1 MNILI
6 LHQAV
11 GASAQADEQDVL
23 DQVGAVREALEA
35 AGHTVGICPVTLDL
49 AASKNR
55 ILQEHPDRVFNL
67 VESLDGAD
75 RLIATVPALL
85 EILQIAYTGNPA
97 DTLTATTHKLTAKRL
112 LRQAGLPTPDW
123 IEIGDGSAPQDADS
137 GPHDWIL
144 KSAWDHASAGMTD
157 RSLLRGVARADAA
170 RRLDALAAEQSSAW
184 FAERYIEGREFN
196 LALYEQADGTP
207 EILPPAE
214 IRFVDYPP
222 GKPRIVDY
230 AAKWEPDSFAY
241 THTPRTFDLAPSD
254 RALADRL
261 RELGRAC
268 WKAFDLRGYARVDFR
283 VDAAG
288 QPWILEIN
296 ANPCLA
302 PDAGFAAAL
311 HRAGIPFA
319 DCIGAI
325 VAAAGRARHVR
336 ATEGANAATAAG
348 HGESPKPDAQAV
360 NLELGKAGE
369 ALVKPPVCA
378 SGGNKPPFSFRET
391 VVPADGPR
399 VRGLAAATGYFNDD
413 EVKVAEELVVER
425 LRIGEASGYFFV
437 FAEDAAGT
445 LAGYACFGPIACTV
459 SSYDLYWIAVS
470 PAFQN
475 HGLGRELSHRAE
487 AAIRARGGTRL
498 YAETSNRPQYAS
510 TRAFYERTGF
520 ELASL
525 LDDFYAPGDGRA
537 TYLKVL

>member
-1 MNILI
+1 MKILI

-11 GASAQADEQDVL
+11 ATGAQADEQDVL
-23 DQVGAVREALEA
+23 DQVAAVRGALEA
-35 AGHTVGICPVTLDL
+35 AGHTIGICPVSLDL
-49 AASKNR
+49 AAAKDR
-55 ILQEHPDRVFNL
+55 LLQECPDRVFNL

-85 EILQIAYTGNPA
+85 EILQIPYTGNPA
-97 DTLTATTHKLTAKRL
+97 DALTATTHKLTAKRL

-123 IEIGDGSAPQDADS
+123 IEIGEGSAPRDADA
-137 GPHDWIL
+137 GPHDWIF

-157 RSLLRGVARADAA
+157 HSLLRGASRADAS
-170 RRLDALAAEQSSAW
+170 RRLDALAAEKASAW

-207 EILPPAE
+207 AILPPAE

-254 RALADRL
+254 QALADRL
-261 RELGRAC
+261 RALSRDC
-268 WKAFDLRGYARVDFR
+268 WQAFGLRGYARVDFR

-311 HRAGIPFA
+311 QRAGIPFA

-336 ATEGANAATAAG
+336 AADGTDAAG
-348 HGESPKPDAQAV
+348 HGASSAADAHAE
-360 NLELGKAGE
+360 NLKRGKAGQE
-369 ALVKPPVCA
+369 H
-378 SGGNKPPFSFRET
+378 PFTFRET

-445 LAGYACFGPIACTV
+445 LAGYACFGPIACTA

-475 HGLGRELSHRAE
+475 HGLGRELSRRAE

-520 ELASL
+520 QLASL